1 MVNCGE
7 ASGSRQAAHSGGFFA
22 DTYKGR
28 DVIAI
33 TSVRGRIENI
43 VEVN

>member
-1 MVNCGE
+1 MVNGCE
-7 ASGSRQAAHSGGFFA
+7 AE
-22 DTYKGR
+22 GR